1 MNEAPAEVKSG
12 RKLFSKINDTLNLNL
27 IISQAYILNMPKK
40 NEKQKEKTEENT
52 KKKRRGREGGGREQ
66 YMNRQQSLLLL
77 HFINAFQHENLKQ
90 TAANSL

>member
-1 MNEAPAEVKSG
+1 MEEKKKRGRRKKMNEAPAEVKSG

-52 KKKRRGREGGGREQ
+52 KKKRRGREGGEES
-66 YMNRQQSLLLL
+66 N
-77 HFINAFQHENLKQ
+77 I
-90 TAANSL
+90 